1 MRDDIEVSLCL
12 DQGVSDEDVGVDQ
25 LEIFVYLISSTHC
38 ASKKISNTLK
48 TPQLG
53 VPFTVCSASFIT

>member
-12 DQGVSDEDVGVDQ
+12 DQGVSDEDVAVDQ
-25 LEIFVYLISSTHC
+25 LEIYVYRSVLHIRT
-38 ASKKISNTLK
+38 SKKISNTLK

-53 VPFTVCSASFIT
+53 VPFTVSSASFIM